1 MPPSF
6 WNFLRRRFQT
16 AAFTLHKRADNNEG
30 TPIFSLAVRE
40 MHPSFPKVMKHYS
53 YQERFKQLYAKS
65 VELYKSGNMDKSAWF
80 DADELRFIEENGW
93 RVQDFFDYG
102 EDQVHGGEPTYEI
115 AQSIEQV
122 RRDYFLHMQKGVAS
136 ENRIE
141 ASSLPGKPE
150 TLDGITWLPRII
162 QKATG
167 KLKGELCEEIMY
179 CCGGDRNFLQT
190 HDIHPAEFL
199 RLVWAN
205 MDNHQAI
212 VDFVK
217 ERSPLAQA

>member
-1 MPPSF
+1 M
-6 WNFLRRRFQT
+6 
-16 AAFTLHKRADNNEG
+16 E
-30 TPIFSLAVRE
+30 
-40 MHPSFPKVMKHYS
+40 HYN
-53 YQERFKQLYAKS
+53 YQDTFKKLYDKS
-65 VELYKSGNMDKSAWF
+65 VELYKSGKMDKDSWF
-80 DADELRFIEENGW
+80 DAEELTFISSNGW

-102 EDQVHGGEPTYEI
+102 EDQVHGGEPSYEI
-115 AQSIEQV
+115 AQSIEQA
-122 RRDYFLHMQKGVAS
+122 RRDYFLHVQNGVPS
-136 ENRIE
+136 NQQIE
-141 ASSLPGKPE
+141 ASSLPPKPE
-150 TLDGITWLPRII
+150 ELQGIAWLPRII

-205 MDNHQAI
+205 MENHQAI

-217 ERSPLAQA
+217 SRSSVVTA

>member
-1 MPPSF
+1 MRPNSAF
-6 WNFLRRRFQT
+6 SLNETDALRRILCTNALNFDLEVATEYHSYSQGMRHYTYQ
-16 AAFTLHKRADNNEG
+16 D
-30 TPIFSLAVRE
+30 
-40 MHPSFPKVMKHYS
+40 SFKK
-53 YQERFKQLYAKS
+53 LYAKS
-65 VELYKSGNMDKSAWF
+65 VELYRSGNMDKSSWF
-80 DADELRFIEENGW
+80 DANELAFIAENGW

-102 EDQVHGGEPTYEI
+102 EDQVHGGEPSYEI

-122 RRDYFLHMQKGVAS
+122 RRDYFLHIQKSNTS
-136 ENRIE
+136 EHRIE
-141 ASSLPGKPE
+141 AAALPPKPE
-150 TLDGITWLPRII
+150 AVDGIEWLPRII
-162 QKATG
+162 QKAIG

-212 VDFVK
+212 IDFVK
-217 ERSPLAQA
+217 SRSPIVKS

>member
-1 MPPSF
+1 
-6 WNFLRRRFQT
+6 
-16 AAFTLHKRADNNEG
+16 
-30 TPIFSLAVRE
+30 
-40 MHPSFPKVMKHYS
+40 MKHYT
-53 YQERFKQLYAKS
+53 YQDTFKNLYAKS
-65 VELYKSGNMDKSAWF
+65 VELYRSGKMDKSTWF
-80 DADELRFIEENGW
+80 DSDELAFIAENGW

-122 RRDYFLHMQKGVAS
+122 RRDYFLHIQKSVAS

-150 TLDGITWLPRII
+150 SLDGIQWLPRII
-162 QKATG
+162 QKAKG
-167 KLKGELCEEIMY
+167 KLQGELCEEIMY
-179 CCGGDRNFLQT
+179 CCGGDRHFLQT

-205 MDNHQAI
+205 MDNTQAI

-217 ERSPLAQA
+217 SRSPLAQA